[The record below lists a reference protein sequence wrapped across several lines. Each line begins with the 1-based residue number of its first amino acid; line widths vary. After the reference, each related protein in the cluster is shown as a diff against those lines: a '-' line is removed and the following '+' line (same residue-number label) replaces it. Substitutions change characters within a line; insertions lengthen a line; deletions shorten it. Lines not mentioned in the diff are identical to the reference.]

1 MSDNT
6 LDKQGK
12 ISTDILIIVDVQN
25 CFTTN
30 GNKVDTTDN
39 RPPETALSD
48 YYNGIMVTKNI
59 NRLININKLIIIT
72 TELGNDTID
81 YNINNI
87 YDIKRKIGSIINENK
102 ELRNINAIT
111 QHKIEILEKLLE
123 KINDLNIINML
134 KSLDLSYLFELGEY
148 KEPLDINTNNLLEF
162 TYLDQTYYKIFTKN
176 DLSNYIIID
185 TNTKSIFNNYL
196 LNNSPDLPDSLPDTN
211 LWEYIIQYTTNKK
224 ETYKDSVYVDKDN
237 ELVLTTTRDFAKK
250 EELVNIKSD
259 LIIKSGLVETYNKGI
274 TTKKSSEQIFP
285 IKQIITT
292 TITTPTPMEFNI
304 TVCGLFGDKAVIN
317 TILQGINIWNTLYSD
332 RNDITIN
339 FIFDI
344 SGILFSDKFEHF
356 YTEDEITKVDV
367 QEKFSM
373 YFDSIID
380 ETYDIQFNIRY
391 CGKHIYTY
399 KSSGKNTRR
408 VNSISYKNN
417 FNKYIKYKQKYLNI
431 SKNIRLL
438 K

>member
-48 YYNGIMVTKNI
+48 YYNG
-59 NRLININKLIIIT
+59 IIIT

-176 DLSNYIIID
+176 VLSNYIIID

-339 FIFDI
+339 FIFDFVLI
-344 SGILFSDKFEHF
+344 G
-356 YTEDEITKVDV
+356 
-367 QEKFSM
+367 
-373 YFDSIID
+373 
-380 ETYDIQFNIRY
+380 N
-391 CGKHIYTY
+391 
-399 KSSGKNTRR
+399 
-408 VNSISYKNN
+408 
-417 FNKYIKYKQKYLNI
+417 
-431 SKNIRLL
+431 
-438 K
+438 